1 MALSINEYIFLF
13 FYVFRIAGTI
23 YEIILSPSFFTSLLF
38 SFCQKQQF
46 NSKAELSRNSAP
58 CFVSYH
64 SITIKTLLLH
74 SWILL
79 PAAPFA
85 IHSVGTIIFKCSME
99 VPLGFVRQEQCFT
112 FHVEQKGCAKHVN
125 SGGSEIFLSSFH
137 QARQRTRGGVGS
149 PGSGELGGRRGRKG
163 SLCLPPP
170 PQTLTRLA
178 PTPLKS
184 PEVFGLE
191 CAVDIW
197 NVLGMYGI
205 SGDIILHHYCRLKLH
220 SEGVVLNSVK

>member
-1 MALSINEYIFLF
+1 MFCRS
-13 FYVFRIAGTI
+13 AGTI

-46 NSKAELSRNSAP
+46 NSEAGLSRNSAP

-85 IHSVGTIIFKCSME
+85 IHSVGTIIFKRSTE

-112 FHVEQKGCAKHVN
+112 FHVEEKGCAKCGN
-125 SGGSEIFLSSFH
+125 TWDFEIFLAVSIKQDREVVVVGAALAQVSSPVAKHRWKERQEGFLVPFSSLSNPH
-137 QARQRTRGGVGS
+137 QTGAS
-149 PGSGELGGRRGRKG
+149 FSEELR
-163 SLCLPPP
+163 SLC
-170 PQTLTRLA
+170 A
-178 PTPLKS
+178 GMCCWYMES
-184 PEVFGLE
+184 VM
-191 CAVDIW
+191 DIW
-197 NVLGMYGI
+197 NFRGYYSSSL
-205 SGDIILHHYCRLKLH
+205 LQAEAALKRR
-220 SEGVVLNSVK
+220 GVK